1 MKKENLIRQTDIYT
15 MDNYREERRKKEN
28 KKLTGIMKKNLYL
41 VFFVILVLCGVL
53 IGRLVYLNNVNGDKY
68 AKAVL
73 SQQSYSTKT
82 IASERGRI
90 LDRNGIVLARSE
102 KVYNVVIDP
111 KVIMSQDYY
120 LKPTLEGITSIFGY
134 DETEIENLIKDNK
147 DSSYI
152 VYEKDVD
159 YALVSAFNKYK
170 NSHKFVVGVWFEEQ
184 YERVYPYASLASHV
198 IGFVNDGAGNYG
210 LEQYYND
217 TLTGT
222 DGLSY
227 GYYDSELN
235 MQKVEKQPIDG
246 STLVSTI
253 DFNIQTVIQEKS
265 AEFQNETGC
274 NNIGII
280 VMDPNSGEILGMTSN
295 REYDLNE
302 PRDLKSA
309 YPEEEISEMDDSQKL
324 DAMFKMWK
332 NFCITDSYEPGST
345 FKTITVAAALE
356 EDKVYSGSDFECLG
370 YKEVGGWKIGCNSKS
385 GHGHIN
391 LAEALMKSCNCA
403 LMDIAEKLGSDAFYR
418 YENLFGFGRKT
429 GIDLTGETSG
439 IIIDRKNL
447 NVTELATSSFGTTFN
462 VSMIQIASA
471 YCSII
476 NGGTYY
482 KPHVVKEIRK
492 GGIASDIET
501 PDYATTQT
509 VSKKTSDFIRNAL
522 YMTVEQGTATPAK
535 VDGYIVGGKT
545 GTAQKRPREEKRYV
559 VSFAGFAPV
568 NDPKVLVYI
577 VIDEVHDESMAGSS
591 GPATRMSSAIM
602 KEILPYLGLYPEGD
616 IEYNV
621 DYSLI
626 GEIPDDGEDYG
637 DELNSDVLPEG
648 IDGH

>member
-1 MKKENLIRQTDIYT
+1 ME
-15 MDNYREERRKKEN
+15 NYREERRKKEN

-41 VFFVILVLCGVL
+41 VFFVILVLCGIL
-53 IGRLVYLNNVNGDKY
+53 IGRLVYLNNVNGDRY

-82 IASERGRI
+82 VASERGRI
-90 LDRNGIVLARSE
+90 LDRNGIILARSE

-120 LKPTLEGITSIFGY
+120 LKPTLDGIETVFSY
-134 DETEIENLIKDNK
+134 DRKEIEKLITDNK

-152 VYEKDVD
+152 VYEKDID

-184 YERVYPYASLASHV
+184 FERVYPYGDLASHV
-198 IGFVNDGAGNYG
+198 IGFVNDGSGNYG

-217 TLTGT
+217 TLTGV

-235 MQKVEKQPIDG
+235 MRKVEKPPKAG
-246 STLVSTI
+246 STIVSTI

-265 AEFQNETGC
+265 LKFQQETGC
-274 NNIGII
+274 NNIGVI
-280 VMDPNSGEILGMTSN
+280 VMDPNSGEIYGMTSN
-295 REYDLNE
+295 REYNLNE
-302 PRDLKSA
+302 PRALEGI
-309 YPEEEISEMDDSQKL
+309 YTEEEL
-324 DAMFKMWK
+324 LAMNDTERLNAMYRMWR
-332 NFCITDSYEPGST
+332 NFCISDTYEPGST

-370 YKEVGGWKIGCNSKS
+370 FKEVGGWTIGCNAKS

-391 LAEALMKSCNCA
+391 LAESLMKSCNCA
-403 LMDIAEKLGSDAFYR
+403 LMEIAEKLGPDGFYLYQKR
-418 YENLFGFGRKT
+418 FGFGQKT
-429 GIDLTGETSG
+429 GIDLTGETAG

-447 NVTELATSSFGTTFN
+447 NVTELATCSFGTTFN
-462 VSMIQIASA
+462 VSMIQMASA
-471 YCSII
+471 YSSII

-482 KPHVVKEIRK
+482 KPHVVKEVKTDGRTELK
-492 GGIASDIET
+492 EGTTFAESD
-501 PDYATTQT
+501 T

-522 YMTVEQGTATPAK
+522 YMTVESGTASPAK
-535 VDGYIVGGKT
+535 VSGYLVGGKT
-545 GTAQKRPREEKRYV
+545 GTAQKRPREEKKYV
-559 VSFAGFAPV
+559 VSFCGFAPV
-568 NDPKVLVYI
+568 DDPKVLIYV
-577 VIDEVHDESMAGSS
+577 VIDEVHDEKLVGSS
-591 GPATRMSSAIM
+591 SPATRLSSSIL
-602 KEILPYLGLYPEGD
+602 KEVMPYLGLYPEGD
-616 IEYNV
+616 IEYSV

-626 GEIPDDGEDYG
+626 GDVDTDDGLFT